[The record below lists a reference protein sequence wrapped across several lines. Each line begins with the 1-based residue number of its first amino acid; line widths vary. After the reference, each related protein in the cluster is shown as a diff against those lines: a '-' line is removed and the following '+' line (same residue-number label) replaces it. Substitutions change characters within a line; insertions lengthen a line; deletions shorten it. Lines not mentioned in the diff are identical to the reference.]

1 VNGAVA
7 AVAADV
13 GKVVVED
20 GDGRGRQGRRH
31 DAGAASPGLVLFLER
46 RPIVSMTAIV
56 AVRPE

>member
-1 VNGAVA
+1 M
-7 AVAADV
+7 
-13 GKVVVED
+13 VED

-46 RPIVSMTAIV
+46 RPIVSMAAIV